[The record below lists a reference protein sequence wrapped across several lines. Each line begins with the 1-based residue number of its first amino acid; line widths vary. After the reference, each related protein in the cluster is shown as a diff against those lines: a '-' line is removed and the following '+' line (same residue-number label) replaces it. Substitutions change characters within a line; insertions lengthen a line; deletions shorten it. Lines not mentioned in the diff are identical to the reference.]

1 MAFSC
6 GVFAFA
12 QSKLAACAMP
22 LANSNTIQQPF
33 RITRHPHNLNPSA
46 YPGYSAHGTNF
57 TILAYKPSMQCVGTL
72 SWSGMGLGTLVN
84 CPSDKSLSQR
94 APVRPSR
101 RRMEAPEIAVRR
113 TPSAGDPQSGVT
125 NSPATFLPRTE
136 VRPLDVDWSQIVR
149 RCMDGDSGAW
159 AEMVRT
165 HHKRVYGLCY
175 RFTGN
180 VADAEDLTQDVFLK
194 IYSNLV
200 SFDASRGSLQVWI
213 TTMTRNLLVD
223 NFRRTRNQRATGSL
237 DDGWESVEELKPIDR
252 LTSKGPSQHELAA
265 QKELSAMVQ
274 SALARVSVELREA
287 VILRDLQ
294 DMDYKEIAQ
303 VLGIPEGTVKSRISR
318 GRAELA
324 RLLERSRREV
334 M

>member
-1 MAFSC
+1 
-6 GVFAFA
+6 
-12 QSKLAACAMP
+12 
-22 LANSNTIQQPF
+22 
-33 RITRHPHNLNPSA
+33 
-46 YPGYSAHGTNF
+46 
-57 TILAYKPSMQCVGTL
+57 MQCVSTL
-72 SWSGMGLGTLVN
+72 SWSMIGL
-84 CPSDKSLSQR
+84 
-94 APVRPSR
+94 APAASPSR
-101 RRMEAPEIAVRR
+101 RKIDALRTGALQTPGLVSPRRDKGLGPIGKHQVAGATGAPIA
-113 TPSAGDPQSGVT
+113 ALG
-125 NSPATFLPRTE
+125 PRTE
-136 VRPLDVDWSQIVR
+136 VRPLDVDWSQVVR

-180 VADAEDLTQDVFLK
+180 AADAEDLTQDVFLK
-194 IYSNLV
+194 IYSNLA
-200 SFDASRGSLQVWI
+200 SFDTSRGSLQVWI

-237 DDGWESVEELKPIDR
+237 DDGWDTTEELKPLDR
-252 LTSKGPSQHELAA
+252 LTAKGASPHELAA
-265 QKELSAMVQ
+265 QKELAAMVQ
-274 SALARVSVELREA
+274 NALARVSVELREA

-294 DMDYKEIAQ
+294 DLDYKEIAQ

-324 RLLERSRREV
+324 RLLERNKREV